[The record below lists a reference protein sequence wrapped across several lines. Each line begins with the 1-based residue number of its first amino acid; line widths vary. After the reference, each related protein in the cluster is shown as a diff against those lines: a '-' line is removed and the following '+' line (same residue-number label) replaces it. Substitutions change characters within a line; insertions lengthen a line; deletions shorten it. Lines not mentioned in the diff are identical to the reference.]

1 MSKIALLFL
10 LVFAGG
16 IIAALFYSG
25 SAAFVLYQLVYFLNP
40 DDRWWSAQIPGLS
53 YSFIASVLMLV
64 VLGVNYKDL
73 STKSSWS
80 SQAFFKYLALLVLF
94 FYVAKLWAIAPALH
108 DKFSFIYLKLAII
121 IFVAYKLIDS
131 EAALK
136 ASSWA
141 YLIGC
146 TYVGYLATSIGRN
159 SGDRLDGLALPD
171 GSDVNGV
178 AAALVP
184 AGVLLLYYAWM
195 GNKKTRLI
203 CFLFGAFVANG
214 LVLFNSRGA
223 FLGVVASCGLFLF
236 YMMFSKYRQKGQRG
250 LAIFIIFVGI
260 SGAVYV
266 TDDLFWQRMSTLEN
280 PSEPGS
286 GSHRV
291 LFWVTTFDM
300 LEDHPLGMGVYGYN
314 MLSPLYLTRE
324 EREGVEYKTVH
335 SIWFQALSEVGWH
348 GLIVF
353 LLMLL
358 SLYRGSKKAK
368 KFVLAERQYQRYFHL
383 LALECALIGYLVTST
398 FINQFRAEVLYW
410 MLLFLAIGVKV
421 YYLSPSS
428 VSDRSTTGGVCGPP
442 KVSVGS
448 RGQGSK

>member
-1 MSKIALLFL
+1 MSKFALLFL
-10 LVFAGG
+10 MVFAGG
-16 IIAALFYSG
+16 MVAALFYSG
-25 SAAFVLYQLVYFLNP
+25 AAAFVLYQLVYFLNP
-40 DDRWWSAQIPGLS
+40 DDRWWSAQVPGLP
-53 YSFIASVLMLV
+53 YSFIASALMLV
-64 VLGVNYKDL
+64 VLAVNYKKL
-73 STKSSWS
+73 SIKSRWS
-80 SQAFFKYLALLVLF
+80 SLPIFKYLTLLILF
-94 FYVAKLWAIAPALH
+94 FYLAKFWAIAPVMH
-108 DKFSFIYLKLAII
+108 DKFSFIYLKLVII

-141 YLIGC
+141 YIIGC

-195 GNKKTRLI
+195 GNKKMRFL

-223 FLGVVASCGLFLF
+223 FLGVVASCGLFLI

-314 MLSPLYLTRE
+314 MLSPLYLTQE

-353 LLMLL
+353 LLMLF
-358 SLYRGSKKAK
+358 SLYRVSNKAK

-383 LALECALIGYLVTST
+383 LALEFALIGYLVTST
-398 FINQFRAEVLYW
+398 FINQFRAEILYW
-410 MLLFLAIGVKV
+410 MLIFLAIGVKI
-421 YYLSPSS
+421 YYLNPCS
-428 VSDRSTTGGVCGPP
+428 VSDRSNTKDILKPT
-442 KVSVGS
+442 KVTVGT